1 MKKLNKIGSLLLAI
15 GLAGVAMAG
24 CGTSTVSKK
33 SDDVNS
39 TVSASGNTETGNVAN
54 ANASE
59 SATEQKPAVAGKTI
73 IVDVR
78 TVEEWNGD
86 GHADC
91 TINIPLQEFEQRMAE
106 LKGYGKVV
114 LVCRSGGR
122 AGKAKEM
129 LESSGYSNVENL
141 GPWQNVKCQ

>member
-15 GLAGVAMAG
+15 GLIGAAMAG
-24 CGTSTVSKK
+24 CGSSTVSKK

-39 TVSASGNTETGNVAN
+39 TVSSSGNTASGNA
-54 ANASE
+54 ANASG
-59 SATEQKPAVAGKTI
+59 SVADQKPAVAGKTI

-91 TINIPLQEFEQRMAE
+91 TVNIPLQEFEQRMAE

-129 LESSGYSNVENL
+129 LESSGYANVENL

>member
-15 GLAGVAMAG
+15 GLIVAAMAG
-24 CGTSTVSKK
+24 CGSSTVSKK

-39 TVSASGNTETGNVAN
+39 TVSSSGNTASGNA
-54 ANASE
+54 ANASG
-59 SATEQKPAVAGKTI
+59 SVADQKPAVAGKTI

-91 TINIPLQEFEQRMAE
+91 TVNIPLQEFEQRMAE

-129 LESSGYSNVENL
+129 LESSGYANVENL

>member
-15 GLAGVAMAG
+15 GLIGVAMAG
-24 CGTSTVSKK
+24 CGSSTISKK
-33 SDDVNS
+33 AEDVNS
-39 TVSASGNTETGNVAN
+39 TVSSSGNISTGTNTSTS
-54 ANASE
+54 AS
-59 SATEQKPAVAGKTI
+59 AADQKPAVTGKTI

-91 TINIPLQEFEQRMAE
+91 TVNIPLQEFEQRMAE

-129 LESSGYSNVENL
+129 LESSGFANVENL

>member
-1 MKKLNKIGSLLLAI
+1 MKKIMNISSWSLGILAI
-15 GLAGVAMAG
+15 GLWITACGSSTAGKKVESENT
-24 CGTSTVSKK
+24 GTSAT
-33 SDDVNS
+33 
-39 TVSASGNTETGNVAN
+39 SAAGSSVAQQPVAGNTA
-54 ANASE
+54 
-59 SATEQKPAVAGKTI
+59 KTI

-91 TINIPLQEFEQRMAE
+91 TINIPLQEFEQRLSE

-122 AGKAKEM
+122 AGKAKD
-129 LESSGYSNVENL
+129 LLVSTGYTNVENL
-141 GPWQNVKCQ
+141 GAWQNVKCQ

>member
-24 CGTSTVSKK
+24 CGSSTVSKK

-39 TVSASGNTETGNVAN
+39 AVSSSGNTETGNA
-54 ANASE
+54 ANASG
-59 SATEQKPAVAGKTI
+59 SAADQKPAVAGKTI

-86 GHADC
+86 GHSDC

-129 LESSGYSNVENL
+129 LETSGYSNVENL